1 MRCLLAL
8 LAIRAI
14 LGLAET
20 CDPQAY
26 EDGNPYGLE
35 ETNDPNVMSQLNDY
49 LVDNLCIKYSDGTE
63 QNIKEQC
70 KDVCIPSQSASEG
83 QAVVS
88 SQSCIFGDNPWY
100 DTSKMTPL
108 LCGADE
114 AFNGLMIK
122 KGYCS
127 CDLPILEFAG
137 EFFIEGLIEAG
148 KILEKVICPALKAL
162 DVVVAIGM
170 AAIPPPGRAIT
181 GGMVAAVRS
190 AKAYKYAHEAQDAAQ
205 EWADFFLSGANFAEQ
220 AGCGPL
226 IPTKD
231 NLIKKAFTPL
241 VDAPDELVPGGMNYE
256 DLPCP
261 KRGCKGCK
269 GPKCTNGSGN
279 EGGDA
284 SRTTIQPA
292 PTIGSTVPPQVTT
305 ILSKTS
311 SGSLLSTAA
320 MSSIISSSS
329 SMSSTATP
337 SLSCQDLATLDKDEE
352 IVEPE
357 ALRRSYPVDLTYHR
371 LEKREP
377 KKGYPCDG
385 MLLASFDYPSTSEWG
400 DHPPTR
406 YGFNKRNSCD
416 DYSSDSPD
424 DDESVKYE
432 TEHVLEW
439 QTVWRF
445 FDEMDQLITT
455 KFSHPQPGNTAKL
468 SFCQYWRESW
478 MAKKQPLMEGPSSSP
493 VATPDPAATPDSK
506 STPGA
511 AATSDP
517 VATPDPQTRKR
528 KPSDWLASQY
538 PYRTG
543 REEMWLDEM
552 TLLEKNINGLV
563 KGRLFN
569 QEKTKDGHYPQIRDK
584 KKMKDL
590 IEGRTKEKRFKNLS
604 LDPADQTR
612 IAIQRLR
619 ETIGALRYM
628 QDEKVAKI
636 FADQKNRMGAII
648 GHIDRELHKTPPVY
662 KDDVE
667 GHPWQ
672 EQKLEEKWN
681 AYMDNV
687 FSVAKQRATD
697 YMKLNIGVLK
707 DEWNSDKKKDE
718 FKADSNDDQAT
729 KDKKKGL
736 KKTQEQTLAL
746 IKKLSDEWDKV
757 KDWPKPKNW

>member
-14 LGLAET
+14 FGLAET

-35 ETNDPNVMSQLNDY
+35 ETNDPNVMSKLNEY

-88 SQSCIFGDNPWY
+88 SHSCIFGDNPWY
-100 DTSKMTPL
+100 DTSNMTPL

-114 AFNGLMIK
+114 AFK
-122 KGYCS
+122 
-127 CDLPILEFAG
+127 EFAG

-170 AAIPPPGRAIT
+170 AAIPPPGHVIT

-226 IPTKD
+226 IPTKN

-284 SRTTIQPA
+284 SKTNIQPA
-292 PTIGSTVPPQVTT
+292 PTTGSTVPPQVTT
-305 ILSKTS
+305 IVSKTS

-320 MSSIISSSS
+320 VSSIISSSS
-329 SMSSTATP
+329 SMSSIATP
-337 SLSCQDLATLDKDEE
+337 SLSCQDLATLDRDEE

-357 ALRRSYPVDLTYHR
+357 VLRRSYPIDLTYHR
-371 LEKREP
+371 LYKREP
-377 KKGYPCDG
+377 KKGKPCEQS
-385 MLLASFDYPSTSEWG
+385 LNSFNYPSTSEWG

-416 DYSSDSPD
+416 DYSFDNPD
-424 DDESVKYE
+424 DDGSVDYQ

-445 FDEMDQLITT
+445 FDEMDGLITT

-468 SFCQYWRESW
+468 SFCEYWTESW
-478 MAKKQPLMEGPSSSP
+478 LS
-493 VATPDPAATPDSK
+493 TPD
-506 STPGA
+506 A

-517 VATPDPQTRKR
+517 AATPGPQTKKLPPRG
-528 KPSDWLASQY
+528 WLASQY
-538 PYRTG
+538 TYRQSG
-543 REEMWLDEM
+543 KEMWLDEM
-552 TLLEKNINGLV
+552 TLLESNLNGRV
-563 KGRLFN
+563 KGILFN
-569 QEKTKDGHYPQIRDK
+569 QKRTKNGLYIQIRDK
-584 KKMKDL
+584 KKMKEL
-590 IEGRTKEKRFKNLS
+590 IEGRTKEKDLKNLNLS
-604 LDPADQTR
+604 PGDQTR
-612 IAIQRLR
+612 VAIQRLR
-619 ETIGALRYM
+619 ETIGALKYM
-628 QDEKVAKI
+628 QDKKISKI
-636 FADQKNRMGAII
+636 FVDQKNRMGAMI
-648 GHIDRELHKTPPVY
+648 GHIDRELHKTPRVY
-662 KDDVE
+662 KGDVE

-707 DEWNSDKKKDE
+707 DEWNSDKKKNE
-718 FKADSNDDQAT
+718 FKADSNDDQAK

-736 KKTQEQTLAL
+736 KKTQEETLAL

-757 KDWPKPKNW
+757 NDWQKPENW